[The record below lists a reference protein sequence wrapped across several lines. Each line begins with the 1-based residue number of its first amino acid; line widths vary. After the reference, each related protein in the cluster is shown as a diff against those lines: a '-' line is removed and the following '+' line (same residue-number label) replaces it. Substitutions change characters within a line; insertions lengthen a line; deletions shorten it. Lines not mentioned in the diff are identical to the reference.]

1 MTLTHP
7 PVREPLLACTGVDV
21 AYGSVQ
27 VLFGVDLV
35 VGDGEIVALLG
46 TNGAGKSTLL
56 RAVTGLTPPRAG
68 TVHFEGQDI
77 TGTDPAA
84 VAARGI
90 SFMPGGR
97 AIFPGLTVAENLELA
112 GWLHRNRADT
122 IGTTAETERVLA
134 LFPALRDRM
143 DERAA
148 LLSGGQQQMLALAQ
162 ALLTRPRLL
171 LIDELSLGLA
181 PVVVGEL
188 MGVVRRLRDDGVTVV
203 LVEQSVNV
211 ALELADRAVF
221 MEKGEVRFSGPAGEL
236 AGRTDLLRSVFIG
249 DGAQRDDNARWHVRD
264 STEIEP
270 LLRAS
275 ELRVTFGGIT
285 AVDDVDLDVVP
296 GEIVGIIG
304 PNGAGKTTLL
314 DLLSGFVRPGA
325 GRITFGG
332 EDITATSVED
342 RAWLGIARSFQD
354 ARLFPGLTVAENLA
368 VALERF
374 TLNRDPVAAAL
385 RLPVALLSELLIARQ
400 IDQLIGL
407 LGLTAFRD
415 KHVSQLS
422 TGTRRIVEL
431 GSLVAQRARLML
443 LDEPSAGIAQKEAE
457 ALGPLLVRVRDATGS
472 ALVIVEHDI
481 PLLSGTCDRM
491 VAMDIG
497 RVIATGP
504 PREVVR
510 APAVVASYLGT
521 EAAATGRSGAL
532 DDATPRRRPLRAR
545 SGQRNGSTEG
555 RSGNH
560 ASSSDSAT

>member
-1 MTLTHP
+1 MTVTHP
-7 PVREPLLACTGVDV
+7 PAREPLLACMGVDV

-112 GWLHRNRADT
+112 GWLQRGRADT
-122 IGTTAETERVLA
+122 TGTTTVTERVLA

-162 ALLTRPRLL
+162 ALLTGPRIL

-181 PVVVGEL
+181 PIVVGEL

-221 MEKGEVRFSGPAGEL
+221 MEKGEVRFSGPAGDL

-249 DGAQRDDNARWHVRD
+249 DGEQRNDDARPGGHVRD

-285 AVDDVDLDVVP
+285 AVDDVDLDIVP

-374 TLNRDPVAAAL
+374 TPNRDPVAAAL
-385 RLPVALLSELLIARQ
+385 RLPAALLSELLIARQ
-400 IDQLIGL
+400 VDQLIGL

-443 LDEPSAGIAQKEAE
+443 LDEPSAGIAQREAE

-521 EAAATGRSGAL
+521 EAAAIGRSGAPG
-532 DDATPRRRPLRAR
+532 DATARRRPLRAR
-545 SGQRNGSTEG
+545 SGQRNGSTKG
-555 RSGNH
+555 
-560 ASSSDSAT
+560 